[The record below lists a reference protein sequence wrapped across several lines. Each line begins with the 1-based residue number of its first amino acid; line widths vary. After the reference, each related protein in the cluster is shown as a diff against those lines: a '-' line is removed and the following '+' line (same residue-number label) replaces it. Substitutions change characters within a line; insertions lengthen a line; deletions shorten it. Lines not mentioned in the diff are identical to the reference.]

1 MTLTIPDFS
10 EARVLVA
17 GDVMLDRYLFGGTS
31 RISPEAPVPVVHV
44 RSNDDR
50 AGGAGNVAVNLAA
63 LGVRTGLLGIVGRD
77 AEAEV
82 LKSILERHGIDCRFL
97 QADDR
102 PTITKTRVQSRGQ
115 QLIRLDR
122 EEAAAGGGDL
132 SLSRFVAAGLPGC
145 DAVVLSDYGK
155 GALADAPVIIAACRD
170 AGVRVLVD
178 PKGRDFERYRGA
190 CVITPN
196 QAEFE
201 AVAGACRT
209 DAELVERAGQM
220 LARLELEALLVTRSE
235 KGMLL
240 VTADDEP
247 VFLSTHAREV
257 YDVTGAGDTV
267 IATLA
272 AGLASGAAM
281 EPAAALANLAA
292 GLVVRKIGVATVTPW
307 ELQVAL
313 HRRGEGGG
321 GVVAEA
327 ELLSAVAEA
336 RERREKIVM
345 TNGCFDVLHAGHVA
359 YLEEAK
365 SLGDRLVVAVNDD
378 DSVRRL
384 KGEKR
389 PINTLADRM
398 AVLAGL
404 AAVDWVVPFSE
415 DTPARLIG
423 AVLPDVLVK
432 GGDYRPADI
441 AGGDAVLANG
451 GEVRI
456 LAFRE
461 GHSSSRIIDK
471 LAQ

>member
-1 MTLTIPDFS
+1 MTLTIPDFGK
-10 EARVLVA
+10 ARVLVA

-44 RSNDDR
+44 RSNEDR

-63 LGVRTGLLGIVGRD
+63 LGVRTSLLGIVGRD
-77 AEAEV
+77 TEADV
-82 LKSILERHGIDCRFL
+82 LKSILERHAIDCRFL

-122 EEAAAGGGDL
+122 EEAAAGGADL
-132 SLSRFVAAGLPGC
+132 SLSRFVAAGLEGC

-155 GALADAPVIIAACRD
+155 GALADSAVLIAACRD

-178 PKGRDFERYRGA
+178 PKGADFERYRGA
-190 CVITPN
+190 SVITPN

-209 DAELVERAGQM
+209 DAELVERGRQM

-321 GVVAEA
+321 GVVAES

-345 TNGCFDVLHAGHVA
+345 TNGCFDILHAGHVA

-378 DSVRRL
+378 ASVRRL

-415 DTPARLIG
+415 DTPARLIA
-423 AVLPDVLVK
+423 AVLPDILVK

-461 GHSSSRIIDK
+461 GHSSSRIVDK